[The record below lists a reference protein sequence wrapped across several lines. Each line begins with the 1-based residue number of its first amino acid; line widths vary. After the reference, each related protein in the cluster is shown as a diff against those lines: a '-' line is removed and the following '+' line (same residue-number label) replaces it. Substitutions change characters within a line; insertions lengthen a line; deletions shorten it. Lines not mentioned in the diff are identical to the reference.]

1 MMRSWIRVKRRV
13 IGWWS
18 ISVVPSDRRIS
29 SKYCIAGMVKKGFTE
44 Q

>member
-1 MMRSWIRVKRRV
+1 MRSWIRVKRRV

-18 ISVVPSDRRIS
+18 ISVVPKDRRIS
-29 SKYCIAGMVKKGFTE
+29 SKHRIGGMIKEGFTE